1 MGVLW
6 ILKKNN
12 ANSPRKKQTKGCGL
26 ACWKLRF
33 ESYWNNGGG
42 VKAGSIYR
50 ETFKRR
56 TIEGIKTFQQANLR
70 NSWTTIM

>member
-12 ANSPRKKQTKGCGL
+12 ANSPRENQMKGCSL
-26 ACWKLRF
+26 LKAQIRILLKYR
-33 ESYWNNGGG
+33 GG

-50 ETFKRR
+50 
-56 TIEGIKTFQQANLR
+56 
-70 NSWTTIM
+70 